1 MKKQNKHK
9 TTLFKT
15 QVEHSSKFKKRNN
28 EISKVALTFN
38 TLKLQER
45 NVSRRLD
52 QFYQVIDHNAQ
63 YFNVISNYLKLI
75 NLYFYLKTSN
85 DLVPNKSEA

>member
-1 MKKQNKHK
+1 M
-9 TTLFKT
+9 
-15 QVEHSSKFKKRNN
+15 
-28 EISKVALTFN
+28 ALTFN

-63 YFNVISNYLKLI
+63 YFNVISNYLKF
-75 NLYFYLKTSN
+75 NQ
-85 DLVPNKSEA
+85 LVLLSKN

>member
-1 MKKQNKHK
+1 M
-9 TTLFKT
+9 
-15 QVEHSSKFKKRNN
+15 
-28 EISKVALTFN
+28 ALTFD
-38 TLKLQER
+38 TLKYQQR

-63 YFNVISNYLKLI
+63 YFNVISNYLMLI
-75 NLYFYLKTSN
+75 NLYLYLKTNN